1 MISLGKA
8 IERHEKSKSHIV
20 ATMKLKVFGKVR
32 TDQALSQA
40 ATLDVQQ
47 HNSQNCDY
55 FRELLDNHAVSHVQ
69 RAVL

>member
-32 TDQALSQA
+32 TDQALGRF
-40 ATLDVQQ
+40 
-47 HNSQNCDY
+47 C
-55 FRELLDNHAVSHVQ
+55 ELLDSHAVSHVQ

>member
-32 TDQALSQA
+32 ADQALSQA

-47 HNSQNCDY
+47 HNSQNCVY
-55 FRELLDNHAVSHVQ
+55 FRELLNNHAVSHVQ